1 MSEKDIILSPS
12 LLSCDFARAGEQL
25 AVLENENVKWL
36 HLDVMDGAFVP
47 NISFGIPV
55 IKSIRKCTKLF
66 FDTHLMINAPER
78 YIEQFAA
85 AGSDCITFHIEATK
99 DASKVI
105 DLIHACG
112 KKAGVSVKPATP
124 VQKVYPLLEKCELV
138 LVMSV
143 EPGFGGQSYIDS
155 ATKKIKLVSDYIKR
169 KRLNTL
175 VSVDGGIDVRTA
187 PIAAAAGADVLVAG
201 SAVFG
206 KADIAGAIETLREAV
221 KGSQ

>member
-1 MSEKDIILSPS
+1 MREKDIILSPS

-25 AVLENENVKWL
+25 AVLEKENVEWL

-55 IKSIRKCTKLF
+55 IRSIRKSSKLF
-66 FDTHLMINAPER
+66 FDTHLMINEPER
-78 YIEQFAA
+78 YIEQFAK
-85 AGSDCITFHIEATK
+85 AGSDCITFHVEATK
-99 DASKVI
+99 NAEKVI

-124 VQKVYPLLEKCELV
+124 VQKVYPLLEKCELL

-155 ATKKIKLVSDYIKR
+155 ATKKIKLASDHIKR

-175 VSVDGGIDVRTA
+175 VSVDGGIDARTA
-187 PIAAAAGADVLVAG
+187 PVAAAAGADVLVAG

-206 KADIAGAIETLREAV
+206 KADIAGAIATLRDAV
-221 KGSQ
+221 KLN

>member
-1 MSEKDIILSPS
+1 MREKDIILSPS

-25 AVLENENVKWL
+25 AVLEKENVGWL

-55 IKSIRKCTKLF
+55 IRSIRKSSKLF
-66 FDTHLMINAPER
+66 FDTHLMINEPER
-78 YIEQFAA
+78 YIEQFAK
-85 AGSDCITFHIEATK
+85 AGSDCITFHVEATK
-99 DASKVI
+99 NAEKVI

-124 VQKVYPLLEKCELV
+124 VQKVYPLLEKCELL

-155 ATKKIKLVSDYIKR
+155 ATKKIKLASDHIKR

-175 VSVDGGIDVRTA
+175 VSVDGGIDARTA
-187 PIAAAAGADVLVAG
+187 PVAAAAGADVLVAG

-206 KADIAGAIETLREAV
+206 KADIAGAISALRDAV
-221 KGSQ
+221 KLN